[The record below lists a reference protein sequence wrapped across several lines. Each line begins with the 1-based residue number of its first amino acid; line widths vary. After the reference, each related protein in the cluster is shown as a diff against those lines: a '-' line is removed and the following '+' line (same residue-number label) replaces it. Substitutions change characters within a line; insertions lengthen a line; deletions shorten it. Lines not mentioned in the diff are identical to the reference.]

1 MFLFCSRHDRP
12 HRNDRATRPHPQED
26 VGIRRVGGREGSRR
40 PRRRRDPD
48 ARQAATRTLHVICRS
63 VRQTLALEAR
73 FERDQRRTEVETRIE
88 AERFAGH
95 AAEARQTA
103 RKTAV
108 RRTVEH
114 LIWHEWDISEQQAE
128 HLLRD
133 VDMKLANADFD
144 LSDPVEDQ
152 ILLLCRRLG
161 YNPVED
167 DDDDDEDDE
176 DDEDVAVPK
185 ATSAPTPKPVPANGR
200 LAPPR
205 DLPNWFDNDTT

>member
-1 MFLFCSRHDRP
+1 MIDRDEMTARHARILKRMSEFGESAVEKAHD
-12 HRNDRATRPHPQED
+12 DLAAAET
-26 VGIRRVGGREGSRR
+26 
-40 PRRRRDPD
+40 PD
-48 ARQAATRTLHVICRS
+48 ARQAATKTFHTICRS

-73 FERDQRRTEVETRIE
+73 FERDQRRTEIEARIE
-88 AERFAGH
+88 AERFAAH
-95 AAEARQTA
+95 DTEARQTA

-133 VDMKLANADFD
+133 VETKLANTDFD
-144 LSDPVEDQ
+144 LGDPVEDQ

-167 DDDDDEDDE
+167 DDGD
-176 DDEDVAVPK
+176 DDEDVAVPT
-185 ATSAPTPKPVPANGR
+185 ARPGR
-200 LAPPR
+200 GASG
-205 DLPNWFDNDTT
+205 